1 MTENEIQ
8 REILDA
14 LSLIP
19 GVCAWRNN
27 TGVSRSGGRY
37 VRFGIAGQGDITG
50 LLRGGRR
57 LEIEVKT
64 AKGKV
69 SPEQVA
75 FGESITSK
83 GGLYIVARCVED
95 ALAAIRA
102 ALVEAPNSEVQR

>member
-1 MTENEIQ
+1 MTEGEIQ

-14 LSLIP
+14 LALIP

-57 LEIEVKT
+57 LEMEVKT

-69 SPEQVA
+69 SPEQEK
-75 FGESITSK
+75 FGAEITAM
-83 GGLYIVARCVED
+83 GGLYIVARSVED
-95 ALAAIRA
+95 ALTAVRA
-102 ALVEAPNSEVQR
+102 ALETTARTEDA